1 MNVRMPSSPSQSGWH
16 RVPPAVDAR
25 TLVDNISNNDTLLAS
40 ACHSS
45 HEASIRTC
53 AGAHVAP
60 REKTIFRDATRAV
73 TSVDISE
80 FLDGDASER

>member
-1 MNVRMPSSPSQSGWH
+1 M
-16 RVPPAVDAR
+16 
-25 TLVDNISNNDTLLAS
+25 
-40 ACHSS
+40 
-45 HEASIRTC
+45 
-53 AGAHVAP
+53 AP